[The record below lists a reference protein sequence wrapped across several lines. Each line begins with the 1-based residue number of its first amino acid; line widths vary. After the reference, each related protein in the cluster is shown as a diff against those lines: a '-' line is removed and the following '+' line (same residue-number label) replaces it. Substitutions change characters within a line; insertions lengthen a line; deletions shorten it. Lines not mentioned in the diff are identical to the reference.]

1 MTRARTDVIVVG
13 GGLAGLAT
21 ATYIARAGRTVTL
34 FEKASAVGG
43 RATTHTKNG
52 FYFNLGPH
60 ALYRGSYGIQVLNE
74 LGVQFTGGVPGGS
87 GAYGIVRGE
96 KHTLPGG
103 FVSLLS
109 TGLLSLSG
117 KLETA
122 RFLGAVQKIDPHPLQ
137 RLTVHEWLEHTF
149 RQPDVR
155 QLIQTFI
162 RVATYTNDPQHQSA
176 GAAVAQLQTA
186 LKSGVCYVDGGWQ
199 TLVDGLRNAAQA
211 AGVQIE
217 MGKRV
222 QSIDH
227 DPVVRG
233 VRLADGTV
241 YAASAVIIAGG
252 PSEAAALIK
261 GERTILHRWA
271 EETIPVTA
279 ACLDVALTHLPKPRA
294 LIAFGVDQP
303 WYLSVH
309 SAVAKLAPNDS
320 ALIHVAKYLNPH
332 EHTDPKS
339 DEHELETLLDL
350 VQPGWRKVLIE
361 RRFLPHMVVSHALVT
376 AVAGGLPGRPGPTIP
391 GLRHV
396 YVVGDWVGSEG
407 LLADASLVSAKRA
420 AHLVLQSE
428 ENRTAAAA

>member
-1 MTRARTDVIVVG
+1 MTKARTDVIVVG
-13 GGLAGLAT
+13 GGLAGLAA

-34 FEKASAVGG
+34 FEKASAAGG
-43 RATTHTKNG
+43 RAATHTKNG
-52 FYFNLGPH
+52 FHFNLGPH

-109 TGLLSLSG
+109 TGLLSLSE

-122 RFLGAVQKIDPHPLQ
+122 RFLGAVQKIDPQPLH

-149 RQPDVR
+149 RHPDVR

-162 RVATYTNDPQHQSA
+162 RVATYTNDPHHQSA
-176 GAAVAQLQTA
+176 GVAVAQLQTA

-217 MGKRV
+217 TGKRV
-222 QSIDH
+222 QAVDY

-241 YAASAVIIAGG
+241 YAAPTGIIAAG
-252 PSEAAALIK
+252 PAEAAALIK

-271 EETIPVTA
+271 EETVPVTV
-279 ACLDVALTHLPKPRA
+279 ACLDIALTHLPKSRA

-309 SAVAKLAPNDS
+309 SAVAKLAPNDGTV
-320 ALIHVAKYLNPH
+320 IHVAKYLNPH

-350 VQPGWRKVLIE
+350 VQPGWREVLVE
-361 RRFLPHMVVSHALVT
+361 RRFLPRMVVSHALVT
-376 AVAGGLPGRPGPTIP
+376 AVAGGLPGRPGPAIP

-396 YVVGDWVGSEG
+396 YVVGDWVGPEG
-407 LLADASLVSAKRA
+407 LLADASLASAKRA
-420 AHLVLQSE
+420 AHLALQSG